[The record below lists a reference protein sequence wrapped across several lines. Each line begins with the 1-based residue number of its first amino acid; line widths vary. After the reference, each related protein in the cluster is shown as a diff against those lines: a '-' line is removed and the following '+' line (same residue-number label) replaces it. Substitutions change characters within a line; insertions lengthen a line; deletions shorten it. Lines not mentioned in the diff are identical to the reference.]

1 MTNDIIE
8 INGIVSFDTIEIN
21 GLLSGSVP
29 VSGKLLSNPSPPSSD
44 SAGWTV
50 EQIKLLQLILENV
63 MWIND
68 NNGEGWSGTVVK
80 LISSLLSSQYDPEAP
95 DETGVM
101 ELLTAPYD
109 IDENGVLTLE

>member
-1 MTNDIIE
+1 
-8 INGIVSFDTIEIN
+8 
-21 GLLSGSVP
+21 
-29 VSGKLLSNPSPPSSD
+29 
-44 SAGWTV
+44 
-50 EQIKLLQLILENV
+50 

>member
-21 GLLSGSVP
+21 GLLSGAVP
-29 VSGKLLSNPSPPSSD
+29 VAGKLLSNPSPPSND
-44 SAGWTV
+44 GAGWTV

-63 MWIND
+63 MWTND

-95 DETGVM
+95 DEAGVM

-109 IDENGVLTLE
+109 IDENGVLILE